1 MVFLIRDTNYHVKI
15 EISHLT
21 TYIYIYIY
29 IMKTTPLISDI

>member
-1 MVFLIRDTNYHVKI
+1 MVFSIRDTNYHVKI

-29 IMKTTPLISDI
+29 YENDTLNL